1 MNRTDEPARTEAGL
15 RRSARLTRAGLIAL
29 ALVAA
34 LAACGKRGPPEAPQD
49 KKDTLK
55 QTYPAR
61 TTYPDAPPP
70 PESKTPPPPP
80 PGYQLPN
87 IYSPPP
93 R

>member
-1 MNRTDEPARTEAGL
+1 
-15 RRSARLTRAGLIAL
+15 
-29 ALVAA
+29 
-34 LAACGKRGPPEAPQD
+34 
-49 KKDTLK
+49 
-55 QTYPAR
+55 R